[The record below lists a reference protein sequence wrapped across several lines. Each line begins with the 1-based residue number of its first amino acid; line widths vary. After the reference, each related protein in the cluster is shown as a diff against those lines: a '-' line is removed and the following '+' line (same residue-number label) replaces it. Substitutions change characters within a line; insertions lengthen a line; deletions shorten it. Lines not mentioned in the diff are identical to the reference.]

1 MDFPNDTML
10 KQFPYV
16 VWSRK
21 CIPWNI
27 NISMLKKKK
36 KRCHKKIAL
45 LLTSWSVL
53 THIIPWYIAFS
64 YINENEKEIKE
75 HYWHWTYYFYPT
87 FFMYVY
93 VCICPY
99 MYGYT
104 YVLRLEATT
113 GHYGSKYLT
122 FQNGRILKALINHGK
137 IIFFVNLQG
146 IY

>member
-1 MDFPNDTML
+1 
-10 KQFPYV
+10 
-16 VWSRK
+16 
-21 CIPWNI
+21 
-27 NISMLKKKK
+27 
-36 KRCHKKIAL
+36 
-45 LLTSWSVL
+45 
-53 THIIPWYIAFS
+53 
-64 YINENEKEIKE
+64 
-75 HYWHWTYYFYPT
+75 
-87 FFMYVY
+87 
-93 VCICPY
+93 